1 MRNFKMIVSY
11 DGTRYYGWE
20 HQPGNDMTIQGKL
33 ESVLAEMSGKSVTVI
48 GAGRTDAG
56 VHARA
61 MTANVLLDTDLSE
74 EEIQQY
80 LNRYLPDDISVN
92 DVKQCADRFHARY
105 KAIGK
110 TYRYSLWYAEGGE
123 KPVFE
128 RKYAYILKE
137 KPDVERMREAAEHL
151 QGEHDY
157 KSFCGN
163 SHMKKSTVRVVD
175 TIRIEESGNWIRIYF
190 HGSGFLQNMVR
201 ILTGTLLE
209 VGYGRLSPEDCGA
222 ILEAKD
228 RKKAGPTAPAQGLC
242 LMKVDY

>member
-1 MRNFKMIVSY
+1 MNLLRIW
-11 DGTRYYGWE
+11 GTRKFFSIAAIFYLLFFILFFFA
-20 HQPGNDMTIQGKL
+20 QGNRLPDSSIVFMQTLGMGFLVFFSLLYDKQSIYKTIL
-33 ESVLAEMSGKSVTVI
+33 VV
-48 GAGRTDAG
+48 
-56 VHARA
+56 A
-61 MTANVLLDTDLSE
+61 MFQLICCFGLRYFNMDYFNDPLGYRPADSLLYHRYASHIELSLVGYIKYLNVLE
-74 EEIQQY
+74 
-80 LNRYLPDDISVN
+80 
-92 DVKQCADRFHARY
+92 
-105 KAIGK
+105 
-110 TYRYSLWYAEGGE
+110 
-123 KPVFE
+123 
-128 RKYAYILKE
+128 E